1 METTIQSQIVRQR
14 VELRPM
20 HDTQTELS
28 AAFVWSVKNHGAT
41 HFQGDTALVYGWGET
56 PVTEMA
62 ALRKIAPLCF
72 RTLLVLPAIGQEFD
86 RTDISTNLRLSTTLV
101 WLGEYTPIEAVEMS
115 REKGAQIGLSVDVD
129 YVELDRRTRK
139 IICHAYAESI
149 TVVSS
154 LVRRSGE
161 WGRVDHKSG
170 LVLRTENIGEVPPQE
185 KRIFYTDNNG
195 EPMVTPV
202 SRLFR
207 FSGEKRGRS
216 SMQVQFQTSNPGW

>member
-1 METTIQSQIVRQR
+1 METTIQSPVIRQK

-20 HDTQTELS
+20 HDTKAELS
-28 AAFVWSVKNHGAT
+28 AAFVWGVKNHGAT

-56 PVTEMA
+56 PEIERA

-72 RTLLVLPAIGQEFD
+72 RTLLVLPAIGQNFD
-86 RTDISTNLRLSTTLV
+86 GTDISTNLPLSTTLV
-101 WLGEYTPIEAVEMS
+101 WPGTYTPIEAKMS

-129 YVELDRRTRK
+129 YVELNRGTRR

-149 TVVSS
+149 TVVSP

-170 LVLRTENIGEVPPQE
+170 LVLRTENISEVLPERQ
-185 KRIFYTDNNG
+185 KNLLY
-195 EPMVTPV
+195 
-202 SRLFR
+202 
-207 FSGEKRGRS
+207 
-216 SMQVQFQTSNPGW
+216 